1 MNSLDGNPAE
11 KLIRPVMPELD
22 SLRGIAILLVLFF
35 HGFNLEGALTSLH
48 GPARYFAVL
57 TFGGWTG
64 VYLFFVLSG
73 FLITGILLDSKN
85 RPDYYRRFYIRRA
98 LRILPAFYL
107 LLLLLWLLPKTGL
120 FEGRHVGWP
129 FLWLSFFYLANLT

>member
-1 MNSLDGNPAE
+1 MNSSAGKCAE

-35 HGFNLEGALTSLH
+35 HGFNLDGALTHLTGAAH
-48 GPARYFAVL
+48 LFAVL

-73 FLITGILLDSKN
+73 FLITGILLDSENKS
-85 RPDYYRRFYIRRA
+85 D
-98 LRILPAFYL
+98 
-107 LLLLLWLLPKTGL
+107 
-120 FEGRHVGWP
+120 
-129 FLWLSFFYLANLT
+129 S